1 MKADRDQKIVI
12 IGLGYLME
20 YIAPCYRRLLGENLA
35 ANVVGVTVDAADVER
50 KKKAIGIQVILNDN
64 RKALD
69 QMEPDFIFFAPPP
82 SAAPGLTEEVLVPYF
97 EQLRQAGKPIPTLYV
112 FPPNPVGKFYMDKLG
127 SDLKVVN
134 ILPNM
139 ISEIAGQ
146 NVAAAGFTMITLPDG
161 QNNWQQENLE
171 FLRRFWAPLGNVVFL
186 NPAQVKAALAV
197 SCSNQ
202 MLSEIFFDVAD
213 SVTAEGCQ
221 VSAAQLG
228 EAARAYHLEK
238 HGYEPAVFLESRTQA
253 VTPQMYEA
261 VKKLTFH
268 AYEGTVKFL
277 RCKGFPEEL
286 ACEIQNMNF
295 DMNLRKVQMM
305 TRTDLARATRKHA
318 TRGGVLECACISYTQ
333 RWQDDVREK
342 FTRYPGWTP
351 DAAWAEALEQGII
364 DMSQDVYDHLD
375 NLSAK
380 PQSASCGIEQHAV
393 MYALLVRQAVLQ
405 AGQEGRATMREAT
418 AVYGRERG
426 GRMRQR
432 ALANGDTPNALSYMA
447 YGEWGAEPGVMV
459 VEEQPDQELYV
470 SHVYKCEWCRC
481 WKKHNLME
489 YGKVYCE
496 NVDVNI
502 AQGFDPDFH
511 LQVNSLLSAGA
522 PYCEFGYGFALTGDK
537 REQLAEMQ
545 QRLGGS
551 ARRDFDYHTAHL
563 YYTCRRVL
571 REKLGDS
578 LGADVADAAF
588 FDFTRRFG
596 AAYANAVVAYSQ
608 EDFTTV

>member
-1 MKADRDQKIVI
+1 M
-12 IGLGYLME
+12 
-20 YIAPCYRRLLGENLA
+20 
-35 ANVVGVTVDAADVER
+35 
-50 KKKAIGIQVILNDN
+50 
-64 RKALD
+64 
-69 QMEPDFIFFAPPP
+69 
-82 SAAPGLTEEVLVPYF
+82 
-97 EQLRQAGKPIPTLYV
+97 
-112 FPPNPVGKFYMDKLG
+112 
-127 SDLKVVN
+127 
-134 ILPNM
+134 
-139 ISEIAGQ
+139 
-146 NVAAAGFTMITLPDG
+146 
-161 QNNWQQENLE
+161 
-171 FLRRFWAPLGNVVFL
+171 
-186 NPAQVKAALAV
+186 
-197 SCSNQ
+197 
-202 MLSEIFFDVAD
+202 
-213 SVTAEGCQ
+213 
-221 VSAAQLG
+221 
-228 EAARAYHLEK
+228 
-238 HGYEPAVFLESRTQA
+238 
-253 VTPQMYEA
+253 
-261 VKKLTFH
+261 
-268 AYEGTVKFL
+268 
-277 RCKGFPEEL
+277 
-286 ACEIQNMNF
+286 
-295 DMNLRKVQMM
+295 
-305 TRTDLARATRKHA
+305 
-318 TRGGVLECACISYTQ
+318 
-333 RWQDDVREK
+333 REK

-364 DMSQDVYDHLD
+364 DISQDVYDHLD

-405 AGQEGRATMREAT
+405 AGQEGRAAMREAT

-522 PYCEFGYGFALTGDK
+522 PYCEFGYSFALTGDK

-596 AAYANAVVAYSQ
+596 AAYANAVAAYSQ